1 MSEDADFA
9 DEDFSRIINLIFL
22 FYHIL
27 ILTRQIYYV
36 IIINYK
42 TYLKS
47 TIGMNRQVYKYNYS
61 EDTKIISFPRQD
73 QYYYYSMHSKTKPAG
88 IHLFFRQTIVLKDIY
103 LVIVLFFEYYVS
115 IESTFHTVMLILPS
129 LLFQTSPIV

>member
-27 ILTRQIYYV
+27 TLTVEIYCV

-61 EDTKIISFPRQD
+61 EYSKIISFPRQD

-88 IHLFFRQTIVLKDIY
+88 IHLFFR
-103 LVIVLFFEYYVS
+103 
-115 IESTFHTVMLILPS
+115 
-129 LLFQTSPIV
+129 